1 MDPEN
6 QSRIKATVER
16 YGADDLIVVLGAA
29 DPWSIEMAALTVT
42 EGDPSFVG
50 PLAGVQLGLPVVHIF
65 EDEVREQVDPA
76 IYDDRVGFV
85 ELAVDSAAVRVAM
98 KNLRGEAER

>member
-6 QSRIKATVER
+6 QSRIKSTVDR
-16 YGADDLIVVLGAA
+16 FGADDMVVVLGAA
-29 DPWSIEMAALTVT
+29 DPWALEMAALTVT

-65 EDEVREQVDPA
+65 EDDVRDQVDA
-76 IYDDRVGFV
+76 DLYQERIGFV
-85 ELAVDSAAVRVAM
+85 ELAVDADAVRTAM
-98 KNLRGEAER
+98 KKFRGENEG

>member
-6 QSRIKATVER
+6 QGRIKSTVER
-16 YGADDLIVVLGAA
+16 HGSDGLVVVLGAA
-29 DPWSIEMAALTVT
+29 DIDGIEMVTETVT
-42 EGDPSFVG
+42 EGDPAYVG

-76 IYDDRVGFV
+76 VYEEQVGLV
-85 ELAVDSAAVRVAM
+85 EMAVDSEAVKTAM
-98 KNLRGEAER
+98 KKLRGEA

>member
-6 QSRIKATVER
+6 QGRIKATVER
-16 YGADDLIVVLGAA
+16 YGDDDLVVVLGAA
-29 DPWSIEMAALTVT
+29 DLEGLEMVAETVT

-65 EDEVREQVDPA
+65 EDDLRGQVDPT
-76 IYDDRVGFV
+76 IYDERVGFV
-85 ELAVDSAAVRVAM
+85 ELAVDSDAVKATM
-98 KNLRGEAER
+98 KKLRGER

>member
-16 YGADDLIVVLGAA
+16 YGADDMIVVLGAA
-29 DPWSIEMAALTVT
+29 DPWAIEMAALTVT

-65 EDEVREQVDPA
+65 EDDVRRQVDPA
-76 IYDDRVGFV
+76 IYEDRVGFV
-85 ELAVDSAAVRVAM
+85 ELAVDSDAVRAAM

>member
-6 QSRIKATVER
+6 QGRIKATVER
-16 YGADDLIVVLGAA
+16 YGGDDLVVVLGAA
-29 DPWSIEMAALTVT
+29 DLEGLEMVAETVT

-65 EDEVREQVDPA
+65 EDDLREQVDPA
-76 IYDDRVGFV
+76 IYDERVSFV
-85 ELAVDSAAVRVAM
+85 ELAVDSEAVKTAM
-98 KNLRGEAER
+98 KKLR

>member
-16 YGADDLIVVLGAA
+16 YGADDMIVVLGAA
-29 DPWSIEMAALTVT
+29 DPWAIEMAALTVT

-50 PLAGVQLGLPVVHIF
+50 PLAGVPLGLPVVHIF
-65 EDEVREQVDPA
+65 EDEVRSQVDPA
-76 IYDDRVGFV
+76 IYEDRVGFV
-85 ELAVDSAAVRVAM
+85 ELAVDSDAVRAAM

>member
-16 YGADDLIVVLGAA
+16 YGADDMVVVLGAA
-29 DPWSIEMAALTVT
+29 DPWAIEMAALTVT

-50 PLAGVQLGLPVVHIF
+50 PLAGVQLGLPVLHIF
-65 EDEVREQVDPA
+65 EDEIREQVDPSLYEER
-76 IYDDRVGFV
+76 IGFV
-85 ELAVDSAAVRVAM
+85 ELAVDSAAVKAAM
-98 KNLRGEAER
+98 KKFRGEE